1 MDLVKDTFKDRV
13 SDIEIYFDLVNNIE
27 VAIGAGGAVL
37 DVNGKA
43 YRIKPEQQKIM
54 YSGIYLHLYNLIESI
69 ITLLIEAVERHAA
82 EGIDGKLMLLTEEM
96 RKLYVKSIAAP
107 YDESLSSDK
116 RLEKAL
122 LLFEQVLNLKPVEI
136 KIPPGGGGN
145 WDTQEIHRLSASIG
159 ITLNLPEQ
167 LREKVNK
174 KFRNDK
180 GPIRLI
186 KEIRNK
192 LAHGSLSFTEC
203 GANHVASEFRQLIDI
218 VKEYLQF
225 LISEY
230 EKYIDRNGYKVA

>member
-1 MDLVKDTFKDRV
+1 MDLVKDTFNDRI
-13 SDIEIYFDLVNNIE
+13 SDIETYFDLVNNIE
-27 VAIGAGGAVL
+27 LAIGAGGAIFNVK
-37 DVNGKA
+37 GKA
-43 YRIKPEQQKIM
+43 YRVSPEQQKIM
-54 YSGIYLHLYNLIESI
+54 YSGIYLHLYNLIEST

-82 EGIDGKLMLLTEEM
+82 QGIDGQLTLLTVEM

-136 KIPPGGGGN
+136 RIPPGGGGN
-145 WDTQEIHRLSASIG
+145 WDTQEINRLSSSIG
-159 ITLNLPEQ
+159 IKLTLPKT

-174 KFRNDK
+174 NFRNDK

-203 GANHVASEFRQLIDI
+203 GANHVASEFRHLIDI
-218 VKEYLQF
+218 VKEYLLF
-225 LISEY
+225 LINEY
-230 EKYIDRNGYKVA
+230 EKYIHRNGYKIA